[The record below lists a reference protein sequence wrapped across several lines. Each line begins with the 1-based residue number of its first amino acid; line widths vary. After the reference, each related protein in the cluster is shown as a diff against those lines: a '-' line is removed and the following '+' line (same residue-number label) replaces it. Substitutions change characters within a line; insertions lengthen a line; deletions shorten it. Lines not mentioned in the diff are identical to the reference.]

1 MVKNQIGVT
10 NLSCQLINGKFSFY
24 THPTPLQF
32 RSVYAI
38 ILTVKMSVKLHGTK
52 IRLSKEKSGKN
63 SQS

>member
-1 MVKNQIGVT
+1 MVKKQIGVT

-52 IRLSKEKSGKN
+52 IRVS
-63 SQS
+63 